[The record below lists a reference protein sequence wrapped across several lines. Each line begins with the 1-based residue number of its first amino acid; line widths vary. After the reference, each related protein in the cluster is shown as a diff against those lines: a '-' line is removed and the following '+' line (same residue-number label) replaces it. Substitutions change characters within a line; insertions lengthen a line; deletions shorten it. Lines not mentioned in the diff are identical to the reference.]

1 MSARRGEV
9 RIIAGA
15 WRSRRIRFPAAPGLR
30 PTPDRLR
37 ETLFNWL
44 GPWIEGKRV
53 LDLYAGSGAL
63 GIEALSRGAAAAVF
77 VERSRRLAA
86 AIRENLAWLGVVRAK
101 VVCADALRF
110 LERHDDKPDLVFVD
124 PPYADAEGAAAAMR
138 ALARAGV
145 LPADH
150 RVYFEQR
157 RGSPSAPGW
166 ELLRSAAAGD
176 AEGRLL
182 RLAVPVPPAGNLGP
196 VR

>member
-44 GPWIEGKRV
+44 GPWVQGRRV
-53 LDLYAGSGAL
+53 LDLYAGTGAL
-63 GIEALSRGAAAAVF
+63 GIEALSRGAASVVF
-77 VERSRRLAA
+77 VERARGLAD
-86 AIRENLAWLGVVRAK
+86 AIRENLNRFGAAGAT
-101 VVCADALRF
+101 VVCDDALRF
-110 LERHDDKPDLVFVD
+110 VERCGDAPDLVFVD
-124 PPYADAEGAAAAMR
+124 PPYADAAGAAAVMQ
-138 ALARAGV
+138 ALARPGL
-145 LPADH
+145 LPAGH

-157 RGSPSAPGW
+157 RGAAPPSGW
-166 ELLRSAAAGD
+166 ELLRRAAAGD

-182 RLAVPVPPAGNLGP
+182 SLAGPAAPQSGSGEP
-196 VR
+196 G